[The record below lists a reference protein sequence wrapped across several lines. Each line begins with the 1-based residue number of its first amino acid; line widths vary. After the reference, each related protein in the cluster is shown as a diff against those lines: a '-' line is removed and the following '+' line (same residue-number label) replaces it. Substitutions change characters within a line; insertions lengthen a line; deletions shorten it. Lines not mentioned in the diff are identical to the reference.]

1 MNNIVDQKIEL
12 RKKQFKIR
20 REIFKNTLTH
30 FNINLIEILCN
41 KLRKETFNI
50 FSSFISAWPFG

>member
-12 RKKQFKIR
+12 RKNNSKLEEKF
-20 REIFKNTLTH
+20 FKNTLTH

-41 KLRKETFNI
+41 KLRQRNI
-50 FSSFISAWPFG
+50 

>member
-30 FNINLIEILCN
+30 FNINLI
-41 KLRKETFNI
+41 
-50 FSSFISAWPFG
+50 